1 MIKTADLQ
9 NWGTELS
16 KDYLESG
23 KPMTGGL
30 QKLATENDLNSEQV
44 QRIAEFA
51 NLKTHLEMLKT
62 ASEDAYIKFPV
73 ADPKAV
79 TAKILEKTAEYT
91 DYVDRPE
98 NSWKGE
104 KDFFKTAGVTFAEI
118 AERPKSPVI
127 QYKESVIKLAAIEKL
142 SYDLVAL
149 GQKLDTALVPVYSII
164 KQAALGGTPVDELE
178 YAVRAASPIGEFVI
192 ENIKEALLKDRI
204 GISGNN
210 LEKFAGIIPNE
221 DNKLVEKVQDIHN
234 ILMDAMKTAEELQE
248 KRASI
253 NPNSPLEKSAGLIT
267 GTAKGI
273 WEGLKFMKRH
283 PFLTIA
289 APSVYYVGKK
299 AGREAQKTR
308 HTEIWANSIDLK
320 NKMPRE

>member
-1 MIKTADLQ
+1 
-9 NWGTELS
+9 
-16 KDYLESG
+16 
-23 KPMTGGL
+23 MTGGL
-30 QKLATENDLNSEQV
+30 QKLATEKDLNSEQV

-79 TAKILEKTAEYT
+79 TAKILEKTSEYS
-91 DYVDRPE
+91 DYIDKPE
-98 NSWKGE
+98 NSWRNE
-104 KDFFKTAGVTFAEI
+104 KDFFKTAGVNLQTPTEK
-118 AERPKSPVI
+118 PKSPVT
-127 QYKESVIKLAAIEKL
+127 QYNESVIKLAAIEKL
-142 SYDLVAL
+142 SYELVAL
-149 GQKLDTALVPVYSII
+149 SHKLDTALVPVYSLI
-164 KQAALGGTPVDELE
+164 KQAALGGTPTDELE
-178 YAVRAASPIGEFVI
+178 YAVRAASPVGEFI
-192 ENIKEALLKDRI
+192 IDNIKEALLKDRI
-204 GISGNN
+204 DISNNN
-210 LEKFAGIIPNE
+210 LEKFAGVIPNE
-221 DNKLVEKVQDIHN
+221 ENKLVEKVQDIHN

-248 KRASI
+248 KRASL
-253 NPNSPLEKSAGLIT
+253 NPNSPLEKSAGLFT

-289 APSVYYVGKK
+289 TPSVYYVGKK